1 MYPTLVMMI
10 VTMQDSVLAADSD
23 NLPSTASSF
32 RFAKPSH
39 DVGSGFSRE
48 SSPPGLRGAR
58 STDTCVLGTTKS
70 ARSGRGDEVVGDDL
84 SVRAQRER
92 EHRDG
97 SVRAEHLRKHRKER

>member
-39 DVGSGFSRE
+39 DVESGFSRE

-58 STDTCVLGTTKS
+58 STDTM
-70 ARSGRGDEVVGDDL
+70 GDEKSGDENENEGEEMRTV
-84 SVRAQRER
+84 S
-92 EHRDG
+92 
-97 SVRAEHLRKHRKER
+97 